1 MWPVEWLTNIEA
13 KKQCSGAIQWTT
25 VNKPHK
31 PVITVD
37 KILTAQYKLS
47 CQNLVAF
54 GYMLWMPILCKSNAQ
69 NFTNILWDI

>member
-1 MWPVEWLTNIEA
+1 VSKPNI
-13 KKQCSGAIQWTT
+13 
-25 VNKPHK
+25 

-54 GYMLWMPILCKSNAQ
+54 GYMLWMQILCKSNAQ